1 MTKKAIIKYIYIIVC
16 KLYQNIIGWYENIFI
31 KKNREN
37 KSFKRRGIFEIINI
51 DLDIKNDILDV
62 EKKAINKYSYVRIL
76 DQDKINR
83 LVRKVFTKEIK
94 KIITKITGFEYSI
107 DYLIYYDRESIESTD
122 LNTGDGALSVLN
134 QWYAY
139 KWHFDKPNSTNM
151 LKIILP
157 ISIENSESALVVLD
171 RDQSNLI
178 NPSNV
183 DKLIN
188 INKNH
193 FKGLLNNIYG
203 FNPTVCIHRDGI
215 PPEGT
220 TATQIMFQLNPSKEW
235 QINKEIYNK
244 QMKREPKFPLFSYFR
259 DKKIKL

>member
-1 MTKKAIIKYIYIIVC
+1 MTKKIIIKYIYIIFC
-16 KLYQNIIGWYENIFI
+16 KLYQNIIGCYENIFLQ
-31 KKNREN
+31 KNRANE
-37 KSFKRRGIFEIINI
+37 SFKKKGILDIIDI

-62 EKKAINKYSYVRIL
+62 EKKTINKYSYVRIL
-76 DQDKINR
+76 DQEKINR
-83 LVRKVFTKEIK
+83 LVKKVFTNEVK
-94 KIITKITGFEYSI
+94 KIITQTTGFEYSI
-107 DYLIYYDRESIESTD
+107 DYLIYYDRESIERAD

-157 ISIENSESALVVLD
+157 ISIENNESALAVLD
-171 RDQSNLI
+171 RDQSISI

-183 DKLIN
+183 DKFRNL
-188 INKNH
+188 NKNY

-215 PPEGT
+215 PPKGT
-220 TATQIMFQLNPSKEW
+220 TATQIMFQLNPSKNW
-235 QINKEIYNK
+235 QLNKEIYKK
-244 QMKREPKFPLFSYFR
+244 QMKREPKFPLFSYFS
-259 DKKIKL
+259 DKKIKI